1 MSRRGWVLFL
11 SMAVIWGIPY
21 LLIKVAVEELHPAVV
36 VAVRCA
42 LGSLLL
48 VPIALARGGFGGLRG
63 HWRWVVLFAL
73 VEITA
78 PFLLLSFAEIR
89 LSSSLTGLLVA
100 MVPLLAAVA
109 ARLVGL
115 DRIDARRAVGLLV
128 GLAGVALLVGVDVRG
143 GDLLAVLAV
152 VGAAV
157 GYAAGPILLATR
169 LRQVPSLPLTAV
181 ALALAAAV
189 VAPWAVVERPPDPG
203 AVTAEAWLSVA
214 TLGVVCSAVA
224 LLVFFALVA
233 EVGPARAA
241 VITYLNPVVALALG
255 ALLLGEAVTLGMIV
269 GFPVILAG
277 SWLATSRR
285 SGRPMPPDPGDPG
298 DAADAPAPATPVR

>member
-1 MSRRGWVLFL
+1 
-11 SMAVIWGIPY
+11 MAVVWGIPY
-21 LLIKVAVEELHPAVV
+21 LLIKVAVDELHPAVV
-36 VAVRCA
+36 VALRCA

-48 VPIALARGGFGGLRG
+48 LPVALARGGFEGLRG
-63 HWRWVVLFAL
+63 QWRWIALFAL

-152 VGAAV
+152 VGAAI
-157 GYAAGPILLATR
+157 GYSAGPIILATR
-169 LRQVPSLPLTAV
+169 LREVPSLPLTTV
-181 ALALAAAV
+181 ALALAAVV
-189 VAPWAVVERPPDPG
+189 VAPWAVVERP
-203 AVTAEAWLSVA
+203 AEVAAIGGTAWLSVVA
-214 TLGVVCSAVA
+214 LGVVCSAIA
-224 LLVFFALVA
+224 LLVFFALIA

-255 ALLLGEAVTLGMIV
+255 AALLGEAVTLGMIV
-269 GFPVILAG
+269 GFPLVIAG
-277 SWLATSRR
+277 SWLATSSR
-285 SGRPMPPDPGDPG
+285 SPR
-298 DAADAPAPATPVR
+298 PAPATPAAAAP

>member
-1 MSRRGWVLFL
+1 
-11 SMAVIWGIPY
+11 MAVIWGIPY
-21 LLIKVAVEELHPAVV
+21 LLIKVAVDELHPAVV
-36 VAVRCA
+36 VALRCA
-42 LGSLLL
+42 SGSLLL
-48 VPIALARGGFGGLRG
+48 LPVVLARGGFAGLRG
-63 HWRWVVLFAL
+63 HWRWIVPFAL

-100 MVPLLAAVA
+100 MVPLLAALA
-109 ARLVGL
+109 ARLIGL

-128 GLAGVALLVGVDVRG
+128 GFAGVALLVGVDVRG

-169 LRQVPSLPLTAV
+169 LRDVPPLPLTAV
-181 ALALAAAV
+181 SLALAAVV
-189 VAPWAVVERPPDPG
+189 VAPWAVLERPADPA
-203 AVTAEAWLSVA
+203 AVTGAAWLSVA

-224 LLVFFALVA
+224 LLVFFALIA
-233 EVGPARAA
+233 EVGPARAP

-255 ALLLGEAVTLGMIV
+255 AALLDEAVTLGMIV
-269 GFPVILAG
+269 GFPLVIAG

-285 SGRPMPPDPGDPG
+285 SARAGGPV
-298 DAADAPAPATPVR
+298 PATPATPASPATPAR

>member
-1 MSRRGWVLFL
+1 
-11 SMAVIWGIPY
+11 MAVIWGIPY
-21 LLIKVAVEELHPAVV
+21 LLIKVAVDELHPAVV
-36 VAVRCA
+36 VALRCA

-48 VPIALARGGFGGLRG
+48 LPVALARGGFEGLRG
-63 HWRWVVLFAL
+63 HWRWIALFAL

-152 VGAAV
+152 VGAAI
-157 GYAAGPILLATR
+157 GYSAGPIILATR
-169 LRQVPSLPLTAV
+169 LRDVPSLPLTTV
-181 ALALAAAV
+181 ALALAAVV
-189 VAPWAVVERPPDPG
+189 VAPWAVVERPAEVAAIGG
-203 AVTAEAWLSVA
+203 AAWLSVVA
-214 TLGVVCSAVA
+214 LGVVCSAIA

-255 ALLLGEAVTLGMIV
+255 AALLGEAVTLGMIV
-269 GFPVILAG
+269 GFPLVIAG
-277 SWLATSRR
+277 SWLATSRHSPR
-285 SGRPMPPDPGDPG
+285 
-298 DAADAPAPATPVR
+298 PAPATPAAAAP

>member
-1 MSRRGWVLFL
+1 
-11 SMAVIWGIPY
+11 MAVVWGIPY
-21 LLIKVAVEELHPAVV
+21 LLIKVAVDELHPAVV
-36 VAVRCA
+36 VALRCA

-48 VPIALARGGFGGLRG
+48 LPVALARGGFEGLRG
-63 HWRWVVLFAL
+63 HWRWIALFAL

-152 VGAAV
+152 VGAAI
-157 GYAAGPILLATR
+157 GYSAGPIILATR
-169 LRQVPSLPLTAV
+169 LREVPSLPLTTV
-181 ALALAAAV
+181 ALALAAVV
-189 VAPWAVVERPPDPG
+189 VAPWAVVERP
-203 AVTAEAWLSVA
+203 AEVAAIGGTAWLSVVA
-214 TLGVVCSAVA
+214 LGVVCSAIA
-224 LLVFFALVA
+224 LLVFFALIA

-255 ALLLGEAVTLGMIV
+255 AALLGEAVTLGMIV
-269 GFPVILAG
+269 GFPLVIAG
-277 SWLATSRR
+277 SWLATSSR
-285 SGRPMPPDPGDPG
+285 SPR
-298 DAADAPAPATPVR
+298 PAPATPAAAAP

>member
-1 MSRRGWVLFL
+1 MSPRGWVLFAT
-11 SMAVIWGIPY
+11 MAVVWGIPY

-36 VAVRCA
+36 VALRCA
-42 LGSLLL
+42 LGSLVL
-48 VPIALARGGFGGLRG
+48 VPVVLARGGFAGLRG
-63 HWRWVVLFAL
+63 HWRWIVGFAL

-100 MVPLLAAVA
+100 MVPLLAALA

-115 DRIDARRAVGLLV
+115 DRLDTRRAVGLIV
-128 GLAGVALLVGVDVRG
+128 GFAGVALLVGVDVRG

-157 GYAAGPILLATR
+157 GYSTGPIILATR
-169 LRQVPSLPLTAV
+169 LRDAPSLPLTAA
-181 ALALAAAV
+181 ALALAAVV
-189 VAPWAVVERPPDPG
+189 VAPWAVVEWPADAV
-203 AVTAEAWLSVA
+203 AVTGTAWVSVA
-214 TLGVVCSAVA
+214 ALGVVCSAVA
-224 LLVFFALVA
+224 LLVFFALIG

-255 ALLLGEAVTLGMIV
+255 AGLLGEEVTPGMVV
-269 GFPVILAG
+269 GFLVVLAG

-285 SGRPMPPDPGDPG
+285 SPSPGPVTPPE
-298 DAADAPAPATPVR
+298 AATPAR